1 MENNVAKT
9 LTLFFNYSILNALI
23 QISMGMY
30 A

>member
-9 LTLFFNYSILNALI
+9 PNLFFNHSILNALI
-23 QISMGMY
+23 QISMGMC